1 MAYIT
6 PTDIKY
12 YRVNANNTTIA
23 QSPLGDSGAPS
34 EEIAAPL
41 QSNGTFSSIASLAI
55 TGDGTNFLN
64 FEEGQYLYYIDSN
77 GNYQLVGQIATIPTN
92 ISLTITATAVNEP
105 ETGDKLAA
113 AYALITNN
121 ESIYVRIPT
130 VSAGTNTLE
139 MPNFGLN
146 GWRLGNGNPNES
158 VAILQQISAAGTPL
172 VELEP
177 NRTIPFT
184 FVTMN
189 VFTPS
194 GQVNGITTYFASSG
208 QFPNFIWIKV
218 TPSIGASTTLASQTL
233 YRFNINES
241 QPSISP
247 VVGLNCPQTVL
258 TTAGYSFTGGGSGF
272 AGGTNQ
278 GGN

>member
-23 QSPLGDSGAPS
+23 QSALGDSGAPS

-41 QSNGTFSSIASLAI
+41 LSEGSFSSIASLTI
-55 TGDGTNFLN
+55 TGSTTTFLN
-64 FEEGQYLYYIDSN
+64 FDEGQYLYFIDSN
-77 GNYQLVGQIATIPTN
+77 GNYQLVGQIDEIATN
-92 ISLTITATAVNEP
+92 LSLTITATAVNTP
-105 ETGDKLAA
+105 AVGDKLAA

-172 VELEP
+172 VELDP
-177 NRTIPFT
+177 VRTIQFT

-189 VFTPS
+189 VFNAS
-194 GQVNGITTYFASSG
+194 GSVNGVTTYFANSG

-247 VVGLNCPQTVL
+247 VVGLNCTQTVL
-258 TTAGYSFTGGGSGF
+258 TAAGYSFTGGGNNPSGIN
-272 AGGTNQ
+272 T

>member
-12 YRVNANNTTIA
+12 YRVNANNTVIA
-23 QSPLGDSGAPS
+23 QSPLGDSGSPS

-41 QSNGTFSSIASLAI
+41 QSDGSFSSIASLTI
-55 TGDGTNFLN
+55 TGDQTTFLN
-64 FEEGQYLYYIDSN
+64 FQEGQYLYFIDGT
-77 GNYQLVGQIATIPTN
+77 GNYQLVGQIDQIATNT
-92 ISLTITATAVNEP
+92 SLTITATAVNEP
-105 ETGDKLAA
+105 SAGQILAA

-130 VSAGTNTLE
+130 LSAGTNILY
-139 MPNFGLN
+139 MPNFGLG
-146 GWRLGNGNPNES
+146 GWRLGSGASDPNI
-158 VAILQQISAAGTPL
+158 AILQQISPAGTPL
-172 VELEP
+172 VELSP
-177 NRTIPFT
+177 IRTIPFT
-184 FVTMN
+184 FITMN

-194 GQVNGITTYFASSG
+194 GQTNGVTTYFANSG

-218 TPSIGASTTLASQTL
+218 TPNIGASTALASQTL

-247 VVGLNCPQTVL
+247 VVGLNCLQTVL
-258 TTAGYSFTGGGSGF
+258 TTAGYNVAGGAGN
-272 AGGTNQ
+272 AGGTNT